1 MSCLVQVWLNSITYI
16 NVALIVNTLTLKEQ
30 FKSVPESKDHL
41 RKNAKF
47 AVKHNIYYFIWRYR
61 LHVLD

>member
-1 MSCLVQVWLNSITYI
+1 
-16 NVALIVNTLTLKEQ
+16 VALIVNTLTLKEQ

-61 LHVLD
+61 LHVL